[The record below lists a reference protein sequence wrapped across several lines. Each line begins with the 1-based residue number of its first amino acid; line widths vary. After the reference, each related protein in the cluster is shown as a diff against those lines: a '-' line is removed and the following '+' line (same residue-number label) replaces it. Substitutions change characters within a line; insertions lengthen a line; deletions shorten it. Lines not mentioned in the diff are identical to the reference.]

1 MYKTVWLGLVS
12 VALILA
18 SAALIFSALPR
29 ASFQPKETRDSR
41 LDIGNWVQ
49 GIGYVE
55 PVTEVRR
62 LVFKS
67 NGVIDQCLVEVGQR
81 VETGRSLMVLKS
93 EEQQKQVAA
102 AEKELAMARA
112 DRDKIF
118 AGVDSNEIAA
128 AESKLELARERW
140 HHARKELERMR
151 NMFRTKASSEQDLDS
166 ARTNMLQKQAAFHRA
181 EAELLHLRNYVR
193 LEDRQLAEAKV
204 SLAEAR
210 LQVARQQLADTRLL
224 APFAG
229 TVLEILR
236 REGEGARPSD
246 TEPVLVFGDLCKLRV
261 RGEIDER
268 FARRI
273 RPGQEAVV
281 YGRGL
286 GSESLTTRVNSVKR
300 IMGKKTV
307 FSRTANERK
316 DLDILQV
323 FIDLPE
329 SFSGPVGLEVNV
341 KIRVDTSGGS
351 SIIQVLGNR

>member
-1 MYKTVWLGLVS
+1 MHKTIWLGLVS
-12 VALILA
+12 VGLILA
-18 SAALIFSALPR
+18 CAALIFSALPR
-29 ASFQPKETRDSR
+29 ASFPRKETRASR
-41 LDIGNWVQ
+41 LDTENWVQ

-62 LVFKS
+62 LVFKR
-67 NGVIDQCLVEVGQR
+67 NGVMDQCLVEVGQR
-81 VETGRSLMVLKS
+81 VEGGRVLMTLKS

-102 AEKELAMARA
+102 AEKALAMARA

-118 AGVDSNEIAA
+118 AGVDKNEIAA
-128 AESKLELARERW
+128 ADSKLELAREQW
-140 HHARKELERMR
+140 HHASKEFERMR
-151 NMFRTKASSEQDLDS
+151 NMFRTKASSEQQLDS
-166 ARTNMLQKQAAFHRA
+166 ARTSMLQKQAAFDCA

-204 SLAEAR
+204 SLAEAK
-210 LQVARQQLADTRLL
+210 LEVARQQLADTKLL

-236 REGEGARPSD
+236 REGEGVCPSD
-246 TEPVLVFGDLCKLRV
+246 TEPVLIFGDLSNLRV

-268 FARRI
+268 FARLI
-273 RPGQEAVV
+273 RAEQEAVV

-307 FSRTANERK
+307 FSKAANERK
-316 DLDILQV
+316 DLDVLQV
-323 FIDLPE
+323 FIDLPA

-341 KIRVDTSGGS
+341 KIRVATSGGS
-351 SIIQVLGNR
+351 PTIARKF